1 MESMTRFKVGFAMKR
16 MMTVACLLTFGAAYA
31 AAPVLPKWTEPI
43 TGVEFVALPKGC
55 FQMGTAK
62 PVAPPYDASWERIG
76 YKGNLAED
84 EVPQHEVC
92 VDAFWMATTE
102 VNDADWHKV
111 MGGKLPAN
119 GGKRAKVGVTWLEAR
134 EFAARLTA
142 SSDGKQR
149 FRLPTE
155 AEWEYACR
163 AGDNSNQAPQLGEL
177 SEKTLSEMAWYRHSP
192 KRSYEVRETGI
203 LRPNA
208 FGLHD
213 MMGNAWEWTQ
223 DSYQADAY
231 ARHPL
236 YNPKVEADG
245 QPRVMRGA
253 SFRTEMAHMRC
264 AMRGRYDPAQT
275 MDSIGLR
282 LVRVQEK

>member
-1 MESMTRFKVGFAMKR
+1 MDWITALIDRFPMKNF
-16 MMTVACLLTFGAAYA
+16 MTVACMLACGAAFA
-31 AAPVLPKWTEPI
+31 AAPALPTWTEPV
-43 TGVEFVALPKGC
+43 TGAQFVALPKGC

-62 PVAPPYDASWERIG
+62 PVDPPFDASWKRIG

-84 EVPQHEVC
+84 EAPKHEVC
-92 VDAFWMATTE
+92 VDAFWIAKTE
-102 VNDADWHKV
+102 VSAADWHKV
-111 MGGKLPAN
+111 MGGDLPAH

-142 SSDGKQR
+142 SSGAKQR
-149 FRLPTE
+149 LRLPTE

-163 AGDNSNQAPQLGEL
+163 AGDNSDLAPELGEL
-177 SEKTLSEMAWYRHSP
+177 SEAALSEKAWYRHSP
-192 KRSYEVRETGI
+192 KRSYEARETGV
-203 LRPNA
+203 LQPNA

-223 DSYQADAY
+223 DSYQADGY
-231 ARHPL
+231 ARHQL
-236 YNPKVEADG
+236 YNPKVEREG

-275 MDSIGLR
+275 MDAIGVR
-282 LVRVQEK
+282 LVREP